1 MPTWLKG
8 SAKFIFAVPFTF
20 HSFNGVRH
28 LAWDVGYG
36 ELFVSSFVCFEFWRN
51 GYEGKD
57 RWFERDSGLGNM
69 KKREIVMPLRPVRI
83 WGIRFAECYRTHAS
97 SAHTHSIAHR

>member
-36 ELFVSSFVCFEFWRN
+36 ELFVSSFGGMDTR
-51 GYEGKD
+51 GRTD
-57 RWFERDSGLGNM
+57 GL
-69 KKREIVMPLRPVRI
+69 KAIPV
-83 WGIRFAECYRTHAS
+83 WGI
-97 SAHTHSIAHR
+97 